1 MFSLNTMSHLVPCLS
16 NLVPFSYQAPG
27 LNTKNN
33 NNIYKKNVESPRA
46 VYPSSSQKFSFDFKP
61 CDWSKMLPTC
71 PDSFTDPF
79 ICDCKD
85 GFAMAGFRTQR
96 LSTVVCSRHQ
106 IALGK
111 RLHRLT
117 SFHPRRWLLL
127 AAVSSSSSFSS
138 FVFA

>member
-1 MFSLNTMSHLVPCLS
+1 
-16 NLVPFSYQAPG
+16 
-27 LNTKNN
+27 
-33 NNIYKKNVESPRA
+33 
-46 VYPSSSQKFSFDFKP
+46 
-61 CDWSKMLPTC
+61 MLPTC

-85 GFAMAGFRTQR
+85 GFAMAGFHTQR

-117 SFHPRRWLLL
+117 SFHPQRWLLL

-138 FVFA
+138 FLREEVFVFRLTDMTLATCQSIPTVQTTVAQERV

>member
-33 NNIYKKNVESPRA
+33 NNKKKNVESPRA
-46 VYPSSSQKFSFDFKP
+46 VYPSSPQKFAFDFKP
-61 CDWSKMLPTC
+61 CDWSKMRPTC
-71 PDSFTDPF
+71 ADSFTNPF

-85 GFAMAGFRTQR
+85 GFAMTGFRTQR

-106 IALGK
+106 TALGK
-111 RLHRLT
+111 RFHRLT
-117 SFHPRRWLLL
+117 SFHPRRWLLW
-127 AAVSSSSSFSS
+127 AAVSSSSSSLSS
-138 FVFA
+138 FAFA